1 MKRRTCSRAPGRLQR
16 DTASKESLDCFAAVV
31 GVWWA
36 LRRAKRSEREMID
49 ALEHMVQLNAAV
61 AATRT
66 GEKSSTSEARFGEAN
81 GRSPSAAS
89 YEQDRT
95 ARSEGD
101 GLRKYIVVYALT
113 LVLRPLLT
121 VVLSLAAL
129 WGL

>member
-1 MKRRTCSRAPGRLQR
+1 
-16 DTASKESLDCFAAVV
+16 
-31 GVWWA
+31 
-36 LRRAKRSEREMID
+36 MID

-81 GRSPSAAS
+81 GRSPSAVS

-129 WGL
+129 WGLWQVLLWLFLS